1 MHLKTFQ
8 LAFNWA
14 ESNFISPNFADHQQ
28 YFLYIVGKCAYST
41 LNGTLKEK
49 KISVIYNTQILAYS
63 FISPTGLR
71 FLPNTITAASN
82 TSLSSL
88 LVEMDSPI
96 YNTAINHKII

>member
-1 MHLKTFQ
+1 M
-8 LAFNWA
+8 
-14 ESNFISPNFADHQQ
+14 
-28 YFLYIVGKCAYST
+28 
-41 LNGTLKEK
+41 LKEK